1 MAKKSSSKGSGN
13 KASKA
18 MSADD
23 HRKIASTLQAKA
35 RIHSAK
41 ADLADAMNP
50 SKKKSNMPGCY

>member
-1 MAKKSSSKGSGN
+1 MAKKSSSKGSSG
-13 KASKA
+13 KAPKA
-18 MSADD
+18 MSADE
-23 HRKIASTLQAKA
+23 HRKMAQTLNAKA